1 VKSVPNKDR
10 LLNIFSILP
19 YFSLFRLVSSCFVNA
34 TGICFFRCRGFSAR
48 VLFFLL
54 ADHIMPTSRSGGQ
67 ILVDALK
74 IHGVEIA
81 FGVPGESYLDVLDAL
96 HDSSIRF
103 IINRQEGGAA
113 FMAEA
118 YGKITGRPGICFVTR
133 GPGATNAS
141 IGVHTAYQDST
152 PMILF
157 IGQVGNDFID
167 REAFQEI
174 DYRRMYGQMAKW
186 VAQIDRADRIP
197 EYLAHAFQVATS
209 GRPGP
214 VVLALPEDM
223 LTTQALV
230 CDAGRYQP
238 VQAAPTVAQMAQL
251 RTMLV
256 AAQRPVLLLGGGGW
270 SDAACANLRTF
281 AEMNHLPV
289 ACSFRFQDLFDNHHP
304 NYIGDVGI
312 GINPKLAARIKDA
325 DLLIA
330 IGPRLG
336 EMTTSGYSL
345 LTSPVPKQT
354 LIHVHSSAEELGS
367 VYQAALMINSGMPEF
382 TEMLAALPPI
392 PPVNQQL
399 ATAWQETVTQARAE
413 LLSYQTQPPIFA
425 DGTAPLNL
433 WQVVQELMHTLP
445 RDTIITNGAG
455 NYASWAHRFFL
466 YGGKRTQLAP
476 TNGAMGY
483 GVPAGIA
490 AKIID
495 PARTVVTFSGDG
507 DYMMNG
513 QELATAVQYKAG
525 VIILLF
531 NNQMYGT
538 IRMHQERGYPGRVSG
553 THLHNP
559 DFAALARAYGAHG
572 EVVNTTAEFPGALA
586 RALSHTREQQLP
598 AIIELRYDGNLIT
611 PNATL
616 DTIRKQAL
624 AAQAAAAP

>member
-1 VKSVPNKDR
+1 
-10 LLNIFSILP
+10 
-19 YFSLFRLVSSCFVNA
+19 
-34 TGICFFRCRGFSAR
+34 
-48 VLFFLL
+48 
-54 ADHIMPTSRSGGQ
+54 MPTSRSGGQ
-67 ILVDALK
+67 ILVDGLK

-96 HDSSIRF
+96 HDSAIRF

-118 YGKITGRPGICFVTR
+118 YGKMTGRPGICFVTR

-141 IGVHTAYQDST
+141 IGVHTAFQDST

-157 IGQVGNDFID
+157 IGQVGNDFVD

-174 DYRRMYGQMAKW
+174 DYRRMYGPMTKW

-197 EYLAHAFQVATS
+197 EYLAHAFQVASS

-223 LTTQALV
+223 LTSQAQVDDTQ
-230 CDAGRYQP
+230 RYQP
-238 VQAAPTVAQMAQL
+238 VQAAPSMAQMTQL
-251 RTMLV
+251 HAMLA
-256 AAQRPVLLLGGGGW
+256 AAQRPMLLLGGGGW
-270 SDAACANLRTF
+270 SDAACAQIREF
-281 AEMNHLPV
+281 ATANHLPV

-312 GINPKLAARIKDA
+312 GINPQLATRVKQA

-345 LTSPVPKQT
+345 ITAPVPKQT
-354 LIHVHSSAEELGS
+354 LVHVHSSAEELGS
-367 VYQAALMINSGMPEF
+367 VFQAALMINSGMPEF
-382 TEMLAALPPI
+382 AAMLAALPPLN
-392 PPVNQQL
+392 PS
-399 ATAWQETVTQARAE
+399 AWQHTVEEGRNDLLAWQA
-413 LLSYQTQPPIFA
+413 QPPIFA

-433 WQVVQELMHTLP
+433 WQIMQEISHTFP
-445 RDTIITNGAG
+445 RDTILTNGAG
-455 NYASWAHRFFL
+455 NYASWGHRFFR
-466 YGGKRTQLAP
+466 YSGKRTQLAP
-476 TNGAMGY
+476 TSGAMGY

-495 PARTVVTFSGDG
+495 PDRTVITFAGDG
-507 DYMMNG
+507 DYLMNG
-513 QELATAVQYKAG
+513 QELATAVQYHAG

-538 IRMHQERGYPGRVSG
+538 IRMHQERTYPGRISG
-553 THLHNP
+553 TQLHNP

-572 EVVNTTAEFPGALA
+572 EIVNTTAEFPAALA
-586 RALSHTREQQLP
+586 RALAHTREQKLP
-598 AIIELRYDGNLIT
+598 AVIELRYDGNLIT
-611 PNATL
+611 PNLTL
-616 DTIRKQAL
+616 EAIRKQAI
-624 AAQAAAAP
+624 AAKTPKSD